1 MSRFVTVLPA
11 LTDMLERNSGDV
23 REASKE
29 LVYEN
34 KRERVLGITDAR
46 KIMTLVK
53 ESLDTDLETEEGRL
67 LVRDGNSLI
76 TRTSV
81 DNYL

>member
-11 LTDMLERNSGDV
+11 LTDMLERNGGDV

-53 ESLDTDLETEEGRL
+53 ESLDTDLETEEGRV

-81 DNYL
+81 DNHL